1 MKCYTDCEFIVV
13 LLLTAVVRSCI
24 ESYVNMNKGLDF
36 LEKWVVC
43 LTTLFDW
50 STSIVIN
57 HDFNGSKNYSF

>member
-36 LEKWVVC
+36 LEK
-43 LTTLFDW
+43 
-50 STSIVIN
+50 
-57 HDFNGSKNYSF
+57 